1 MFIVISVF
9 FVLVCAIAAYFFLI
23 KKDENKEASTENDS
37 EGAPAQ
43 VSPFERRAS
52 SIIALSLQARETGVA
67 HQTDIE
73 SLIDDIVVL
82 HEKMSNLTDD
92 RVQLMMSAPS
102 DLQRMLEQHL
112 PEYIS
117 RYALLDLSSKESKD
131 SFNSTLSQLK
141 GVVNAMIDDIEKE
154 NFSSFSQ
161 KNKFMEIRFSDK
173 Y

>member
-1 MFIVISVF
+1 MFIVISVLL
-9 FVLVCAIAAYFFLI
+9 VLVLAIAAYLLLV
-23 KKDENKEASTENDS
+23 KKTKSS
-37 EGAPAQ
+37 GVGKEGATT
-43 VSPFERRAS
+43 VNESPFERRAS
-52 SIIALSLQARETGVA
+52 SIVALSLQARETGVA

-112 PEYIS
+112 PEYVS
-117 RYALLDLSSKESKD
+117 RYASLDLSSKESKD
-131 SFNSTLSQLK
+131 DFNSTLSQLK
-141 GVVNAMIDDIEKE
+141 GVINTMIEDIEKE